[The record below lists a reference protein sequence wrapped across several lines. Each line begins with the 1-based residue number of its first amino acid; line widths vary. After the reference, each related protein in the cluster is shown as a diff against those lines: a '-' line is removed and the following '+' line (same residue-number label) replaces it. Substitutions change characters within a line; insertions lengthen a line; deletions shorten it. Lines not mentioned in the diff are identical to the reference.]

1 MVLRSWS
8 IFSSL
13 FFLAADSS
21 VLLFS
26 RCNPDKS
33 NIINRDLFICNNA
46 LDKQFVFKQDVRYIY
61 IQFFL
66 FFFFSSP
73 FSKQIKKKLQITIGF
88 ESLSI
93 LSPFP
98 QGLV

>member
-1 MVLRSWS
+1 MVLRSWG

-13 FFLAADSS
+13 LFLAADSS

-26 RCNPDKS
+26 RCNSDKS
-33 NIINRDLFICNNA
+33 NTINRDLFICYNA
-46 LDKQFVFKQDVRYIY
+46 LDKQFVFKQDVRYMY

-66 FFFFSSP
+66 FFFFFS
-73 FSKQIKKKLQITIGF
+73 FSKQIKKKLQITSGF

-98 QGLV
+98 Q